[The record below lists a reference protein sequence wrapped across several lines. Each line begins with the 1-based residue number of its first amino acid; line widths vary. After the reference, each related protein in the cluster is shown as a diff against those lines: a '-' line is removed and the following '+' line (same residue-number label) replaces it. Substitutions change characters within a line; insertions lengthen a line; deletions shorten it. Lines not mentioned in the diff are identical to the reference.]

1 MYNNK
6 HCSVYYYTSMTSIK
20 QIENPSVFR
29 ENIKCKL
36 EKILERGRICG
47 KSEDLKKIAAN
58 LEIGVYNY
66 AIKEASQKKIIKKWE
81 NPCFVVLYLDR
92 IRTIFRNLTT
102 TSEQES
108 VEAASPSP
116 APTQLIQKILSGEI
130 TPQYAATMTHQEM
143 NEELWADLIDRK
155 KVMDANRFTE
165 TVAAST
171 TLFTCS
177 KCKSNRCTF
186 YSLQIRS
193 CDEGE
198 TIFITCMDCGKR
210 WKKNS

>member
-1 MYNNK
+1 MSTIQK
-6 HCSVYYYTSMTSIK
+6 IP
-20 QIENPSVFR
+20 NPTLFR
-29 ENIKCKL
+29 KNI
-36 EKILERGRICG
+36 RI
-47 KSEDLKKIAAN
+47 KIAD
-58 LEIGVYNY
+58 LIGVSDTLSQNIEIAIYNY
-66 AIKEASQKKIIKKWE
+66 AIHEASEKKIIKKWE
-81 NPCFVVLYLDR
+81 NPSFVLLYLNKM
-92 IRTIFRNLTT
+92 RTIFRNFENQTFL
-102 TSEQES
+102 S
-108 VEAASPSP
+108 
-116 APTQLIQKILSGEI
+116 KIISGEI
-130 TPQYAATMTHQEM
+130 TPHNAAFMTHQEI
-143 NEELWADLIDRK
+143 NEERWADLMERK
-155 KVMDANRFTE
+155 KILDTNRYTE